1 MKQSTIPV
9 MALSVLC
16 LGAIPGMA
24 APGKA
29 SLRARG
35 EVPEMPYDPNTVAG
49 CTWWYDNDGFMSCDE
64 LLGFMGIPLDSFIS
78 WVR

>member
-1 MKQSTIPV
+1 MKQSTIPA

-49 CTWWYDNDGFMSCDE
+49 YT
-64 LLGFMGIPLDSFIS
+64 
-78 WVR
+78 